1 MQAETGQGPD
11 RMPAGA
17 IVQRDE
23 RRLVSS
29 PFIRRE
35 AARAAENVEHAKVV
49 SRRFAL
55 LRTRVLREMRKRDWK
70 TLAVVPLTQGA
81 GGSYVALHLALALAR
96 QPHTQVILADMDLAR
111 PCIAEGLGIP
121 GCDPISAALVAG
133 RALDDLAS
141 TIDEAPNLR
150 VIAPALPEDE
160 AAEILQDEALAA
172 GMAQLARNSPA
183 HGVVVMDMAPLL
195 GEDEALAA
203 LPLADALLLV
213 ADGRRGTA
221 ADMVQAE
228 RLLAGMPPVMGIVL
242 NKSED

>member
-23 RRLVSS
+23 PRLLSS

-35 AARAAENVEHAKVV
+35 AARAAEDVEHAKVV
-49 SRRFAL
+49 ARRFAL

-111 PCIAEGLGIP
+111 PSIATGLGIA
-121 GCDPISAALVAG
+121 GCDPISAALAAE
-133 RALDDLAS
+133 RPLEDMAS
-141 TIDEAPNLR
+141 TIEEAPNLR
-150 VIAPALPEDE
+150 VIAPSLAEDE
-160 AAEILQDEALAA
+160 AAEILQDDALAA
-172 GMAQLARNSPA
+172 SMARLAQASPE
-183 HGVVVMDMAPLL
+183 HGLVLLDMAPLL
-195 GEDEALAA
+195 GEDEALAS